1 MSNLTINERFTLDAD
16 PEIVWG
22 YLIDP
27 ERIVRCLPG
36 AEFLG
41 QEGENT
47 YAGAVKVKVGAV
59 SMSYK
64 GKAVFEEVDHEARFV
79 RIVGRGREKSGSGTA
94 TMTMESRVV
103 ATDSGGAEVTVE
115 AQVKLAGKIVRF
127 GRGMIETIS
136 AEIFKEFTV
145 RLADVIARDLAKS
158 AGQSDEGMDAS
169 GPATGESAPGP
180 PPTGPAQEGSA
191 TPMESSGPDTSNGDT
206 SGGVTGGG
214 EAGEGEAGGRDTG
227 VEDDGRDED
236 NSIALIPLL
245 FRAFKRRIGR
255 LFGGD

>member
-1 MSNLTINERFTLDAD
+1 MSNLTINERFTIDAD

-64 GKAVFEEVDHEARFV
+64 GKAVFEKVDHEARVV

-136 AEIFKEFTV
+136 AEIFREFTV
-145 RLADVIARDLAKS
+145 HLADVIAQDLAKS
-158 AGQSDEGMDAS
+158 AGQSDGGMDPG
-169 GPATGESAPGP
+169 GPDTGESAPGP

-191 TPMESSGPDTSNGDT
+191 TPMESSGGE
-206 SGGVTGGG
+206 TGSR
-214 EAGEGEAGGRDTG
+214 EAGSRDTG

-245 FRAFKRRIGR
+245 FRAFRRRISR

>member
-1 MSNLTINERFTLDAD
+1 MANLTINERFTIDAD

-136 AEIFKEFTV
+136 AEIFREFTV
-145 RLADVIARDLAKS
+145 RLADAIERDLAEH
-158 AGQSDEGMDAS
+158 AGQSDGGVDAGAPDS
-169 GPATGESAPGP
+169 EASASSSPAAGASPGASA
-180 PPTGPAQEGSA
+180 A
-191 TPMESSGPDTSNGDT
+191 PMNE
-206 SGGVTGGG
+206 SGGSESGG
-214 EAGEGEAGGRDTG
+214 DDKKD
-227 VEDDGRDED
+227 EDRKDEDRKDED

-245 FRAFKRRIGR
+245 FRAFKRRVGR
-255 LFGGD
+255 LFGRD